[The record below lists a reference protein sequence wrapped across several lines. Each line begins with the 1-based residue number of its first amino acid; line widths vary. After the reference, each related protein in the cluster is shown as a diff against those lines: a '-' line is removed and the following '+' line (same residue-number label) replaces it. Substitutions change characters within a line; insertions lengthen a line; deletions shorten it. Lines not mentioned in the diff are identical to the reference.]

1 MTERDLRMEVVWS
14 GGYGDDYFDEVHDT
28 EHRAKFWTQLLDSYP
43 GIQTALEV
51 GCGKGV
57 NLAYLKDRAEVHG
70 IDINQKALDSVSE
83 GIPTHLCSATD
94 LPFED
99 ESFDL
104 VFTAGVL
111 LHAPPLELPLQMAEV
126 VRCSSRYVLALEYA
140 GECVRFW
147 RHHAEGVWHRNYG
160 ELYEG
165 LGLKLLD
172 AGEVDED
179 SWKGVTWWMFE
190 K

>member
-1 MTERDLRMEVVWS
+1 MEVVWA
-14 GGYGDDYFDEVHDT
+14 GGYGDNYFDETHDT
-28 EHRAKFWTQLLDSYP
+28 EHREAFWHQLLDRWP
-43 GIQTALEV
+43 VTNVLEV

-57 NLAYLKDRAEVHG
+57 NLAYMRDRAEVHG
-70 IDINQKALDSVSE
+70 IDINQKALDSVPE
-83 GIPTHLCSATD
+83 GISTLLCSATD

-111 LHAPPLELPLQMAEV
+111 LHAPPLELPLQMAEI

-140 GECVRFW
+140 GECVRHW
-147 RHHAEGVWHRNYG
+147 RHHAEGVWHRDYG

-172 AGEVDED
+172 ADEID
-179 SWKGVTWWMFE
+179 EGTWKGVTWWMLE